1 MKIVPT
7 IISVSRAGLSV
18 CGTQISGV
26 VKMPFGPAV
35 VKDLNV
41 INLAELAAQIKA
53 LVETSKIPPSDL
65 VVVLDAETYFEKQ
78 LTAETDEKLA
88 GKVQEFVDSVPLASP
103 SSKIFKVGDKYHA
116 VVINRRLY
124 ESVRTAFEAL
134 GFAVKAVVPELVLGP
149 VGVGRTFDANA
160 CRLILKKMAY
170 VTENSFV
177 GVYHAEMDDSWISQN
192 KKTAV
197 RLAVGAIL
205 VAAVGVSLVVWQ
217 TVAARQA
224 AVARAKARSVRMAQ
238 QVLPSPVPT
247 PTPVAVPATASAKL
261 ADLTVRVVNA
271 SGVAGEAQ
279 KVKEALGRLGFSNI
293 EIGTAVAREK
303 TLTVFSSRVSQE
315 DRKRVL
321 AVVGGTS
328 QENTQT
334 QFDVLITLG
343 KVTP

>member
-1 MKIVPT
+1 MKVVPT

-18 CGTQISGV
+18 CGTQINGLL
-26 VKMPFGPAV
+26 KMPFDAGV

-41 INLAELAAQIKA
+41 TGLTELAAQIKTF
-53 LVETSKIPPSDL
+53 VESNKIPASDL

-78 LTAETDEKLA
+78 LTGETDDQLA
-88 GKVQEFVDSVPLASP
+88 GEVQEFVDSVPLASP

-124 ESVRTAFEAL
+124 ESVRAAFAAL

-149 VGVGRTFDANA
+149 VGVAGTFDANA

-177 GVYHAEMDDSWISQN
+177 GVTHAGADDSWVNQN
-192 KKTAV
+192 RKTATL
-197 RLAVGAIL
+197 LAAGAIL
-205 VAAVGVSLVVWQ
+205 ISVLGVGLVVWQ
-217 TVAARQA
+217 TVAARQT
-224 AVARAKARSVRMAQ
+224 AVARARARTAKIVQA
-238 QVLPSPVPT
+238 LPSPIPT
-247 PTPVAVPATASAKL
+247 PAAATTSAKL

-271 SGVAGEAQ
+271 SGITGEAQ
-279 KVKEALGRLGFSNI
+279 RVKEALTRAGFSNI
-293 EIGTAVAREK
+293 GVGTAAVAEK
-303 TLTVFSSRVSQE
+303 TLTVFSPRVSQE
-315 DRKRVL
+315 DRRRVL

-328 QENTQT
+328 QENTQA